1 MRSDRLRCS
10 AHARKFFFALSADS
24 VNGLGRDAEA
34 DVPDLHEICGPDLP
48 DFIEEVAVDEEQVQ
62 AILDVNSHAQQIAY
76 FGTPMEIKS
85 DVGKSAIFLAAAFF
99 NHDCSPNMQ
108 RVVVQDMMF
117 CRAARDV
124 AEGEEL
130 NDSYCLLM
138 TSLKN
143 RRLGING
150 YGFQLDNERSR
161 LEEAV
166 LTGTDVV
173 DILRGVEDA
182 VRRGDDLEDASGR
195 AETAV
200 LTALDRAVQSG
211 VVPMPAT
218 PVPLDRIAAMLEGFE
233 KPKTAGEA
241 AYLAAFGR
249 TRNVVAAGLCPVFRA
264 VALHLENDGKNLE
277 ASVFWKRVLE
287 LLEAVVPG
295 SELAA
300 LTATKLVVNR
310 LNAMRLDP
318 AAVAEEI
325 DDALA
330 RSHVAYGGGLAVF
343 RHLHAH
349 CFNPTVLERAEKSPS
364 IAS

>member
-10 AHARKFFFALSADS
+10 AHARKCFFALSSDA
-24 VNGLGRDAEA
+24 VNGIGRDAEA
-34 DVPDLHEICGPDLP
+34 PAPDLHEICGPDL
-48 DFIEEVAVDEEQVQ
+48 DESVDEVEVDEEKVA

-85 DVGKSAIFLAAAFF
+85 DAGKSAIFLAAAYF

-108 RVVVQDMMF
+108 RVLVQDMMF

-143 RRLGING
+143 RRLGVNG
-150 YGFQLDNERSR
+150 YGFELDNERSR

-173 DILRGVEDA
+173 DMLRAVDDA

-195 AETAV
+195 AEYAV

-211 VVPMPAT
+211 VVPMPA
-218 PVPLDRIAAMLEGFE
+218 PRVALDRIAAMLEGFE

-249 TRNVVAAGLCPVFRA
+249 VRNVVAAGLCPVFRA
-264 VALHLENDGKNLE
+264 AALGLENDGKNLE
-277 ASVFWKRVLE
+277 ASVFWKRVVE
-287 LLEAVVPG
+287 LLDAVVPG
-295 SELAA
+295 SELVA
-300 LTATKLVVNR
+300 LTATKLVVSR
-310 LNAMRLDP
+310 LNAMRLDHE
-318 AAVAEEI
+318 AVLDEI
-325 DDALA
+325 D
-330 RSHVAYGGGLAVF
+330 
-343 RHLHAH
+343 
-349 CFNPTVLERAEKSPS
+349 
-364 IAS
+364 